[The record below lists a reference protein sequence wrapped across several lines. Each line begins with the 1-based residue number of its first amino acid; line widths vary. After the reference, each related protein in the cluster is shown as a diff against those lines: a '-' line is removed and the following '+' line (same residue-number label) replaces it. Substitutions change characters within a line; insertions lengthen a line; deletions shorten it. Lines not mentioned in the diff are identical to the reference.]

1 MSEHHPSPDHSRL
14 ESSVPHILDM
24 AQRAL
29 DLPPHVE
36 ARKQTLVEEVLALCK
51 KHGFSHPKDLAT
63 SPDTSH
69 IPLFDLQLLADL
81 MSKLEYIVKHRELP
95 PEEEPRELVDD
106 REYTLEIP
114 ERHMV
119 HEVFEKN
126 GRFLCAFRS
135 FRRNTDAPGNY
146 KVFRD
151 SGEKIMPLCKK
162 VFESF
167 LCACGK
173 DTIVAWQQG
182 DERAFVLQYIDRET
196 PAHLQGEKD
205 KLLIDGGKLLA
216 VKDED
221 GDYPL
226 NKRGE
231 FIGIPGG
238 YKNVDTV
245 LQVGEKYFFA
255 AQEKGE
261 SRTHVYDEQG
271 NKVDETG
278 GMEWIK
284 QLAWYKGRLIMFAV
298 NVVTGILEMD
308 GTPVAGTEERGNLQG
323 MSVID
328 DQLFFV
334 TRRINPSENDHYLG
348 CLEKEIPQI
357 QVPFSS
363 DRGVIAKTGG
373 DVYVTDGNTVTV
385 FYEDGE
391 IMEGMDTLSPL
402 HFDDDTSVHIS
413 RDVLRNKD
421 IILVCDEQERFALR
435 QGKKAGIL
443 PTWSAKKIHALG
455 QIDDH
460 RFFVIGEENGKVV
473 KRVFDLHKL

>member
-1 MSEHHPSPDHSRL
+1 M
-14 ESSVPHILDM
+14 M
-24 AQRAL
+24 
-29 DLPPHVE
+29 
-36 ARKQTLVEEVLALCK
+36 
-51 KHGFSHPKDLAT
+51 
-63 SPDTSH
+63 
-69 IPLFDLQLLADL
+69 
-81 MSKLEYIVKHRELP
+81 
-95 PEEEPRELVDD
+95 
-106 REYTLEIP
+106 
-114 ERHMV
+114 MV
-119 HEVFEKN
+119 W
-126 GRFLCAFRS
+126 RQ
-135 FRRNTDAPGNY
+135 
-146 KVFRD
+146 
-151 SGEKIMPLCKK
+151 
-162 VFESF
+162 
-167 LCACGK
+167 K
-173 DTIVAWQQG
+173 DTFSL
-182 DERAFVLQYIDRET
+182 RYIDDET
-196 PAHLQGEKD
+196 PIHLQGDFYQILVRQGE
-205 KLLIDGGKLLA
+205 LMA
-216 VKDED
+216 VKDQS
-221 GDYPL
+221 GYHPL

-231 FIGIPGG
+231 FIGSPGG
-238 YKNVDTV
+238 YKKVDTV

-255 AQEKGE
+255 AWEKNEPGA
-261 SRTHVYDEQG
+261 HVYDEQG
-271 NKVDETG
+271 NRVDETG

-284 QLAWYKGRLIMFAV
+284 QLAWYKGRLIMFSV

-334 TRRINPSENDHYLG
+334 TRRINPWENDHYLG

-363 DRGVIAKTGG
+363 DEGVIAKTGG

-421 IILVCDEQERFALR
+421 IILVCNGQERLALR
-435 QGKKAGIL
+435 QGKKPVTFSIG
-443 PTWSAKKIHALG
+443 SAKDIYTLG
-455 QIDDH
+455 SIDHH